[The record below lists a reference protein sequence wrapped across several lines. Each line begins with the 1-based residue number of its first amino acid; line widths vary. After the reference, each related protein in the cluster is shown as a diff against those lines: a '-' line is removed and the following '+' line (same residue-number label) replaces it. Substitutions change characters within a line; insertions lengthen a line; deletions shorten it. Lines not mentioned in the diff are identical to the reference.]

1 MTSGSQPATS
11 VMRRMRILTVSAH
24 YPPNFVSGGTL
35 QPQRIGQG
43 LRARGHDVSV
53 YAGWIGDRPPLE
65 SWADTDET
73 GMPVRWVVSS
83 PWIGWS
89 DERNWM
95 NPAVTEHFRAHVD
108 ALRPDVVHVHALQSL
123 GAGVLPAARSTGA
136 RVVVT
141 MHDFWWL
148 CARQFL
154 VDREQQ
160 PCSLVVEGGV
170 CACEVDVTW
179 RRERAAALA
188 SLLRSADLVLAPS
201 ASAARVLA
209 ANGVAP
215 HRLEVD
221 ENGLPDSVL
230 AAATSSGHRPPADDG
245 PLRVLY
251 TGGPNVMKG
260 VDVLLDALGSDALG
274 SDAPAS
280 DRPGLRVSGF
290 GVEEYLEKSGRT
302 VTGLPIDVLDP
313 FEPDQL
319 GAVLATHDVL
329 VLPSVMR
336 ETHSLITREAL
347 AAGLP
352 VVCTDTL
359 GPEEVVRHG
368 VNGMVVPAADPFAL
382 AAALAQ
388 LADSPELLAE
398 LRVGAAEPFAVRTI
412 DEQVEGLETRFD
424 QLLQGGPGAP
434 VDLAAESATGTR
446 DDVQVHDVL
455 FVCGIEGAPLRYRA
469 RLPAEA
475 LTLLGIRS
483 EVRHYRDPDLLAL
496 VSQVD
501 VAVFYRV
508 PATVQVLELI
518 DALHGAG
525 VPCAF
530 DVDDLIFDPDIRDEI
545 PALRLLPPDEAAL
558 WLQGIER
565 YRTTLEACDA
575 YIGSTPMLVE
585 RAAELTGLPSHRF
598 DNGVGL
604 ALARAADRELRR
616 PRAAGPLRVGYLSG
630 TTTHD
635 EDWFFVEPAVIEV
648 LDRHPEVELWL
659 GGHLPESPALA
670 RFGSRVVRLPF
681 TPWLELAA
689 VLRDLDV
696 NLSPLA
702 PGSRFNE
709 AKSAIKWLEAAL
721 TATPTVASP
730 TEPFRQAMAE
740 PGSGYLAE
748 DHEAWVAAIDALLC
762 DPALRARVGA
772 VARRRALLEWAPAL
786 QGQRYAAILDD
797 VVRRNQIGPTER
809 AHSSTPPWTPVA
821 LDEPAAPF
829 VLEPYADGDDDREDV
844 PTRPAPI
851 IAPDD
856 EPTRLV
862 RLVAR
867 LESLTRRGVAS
878 VRTEGA
884 KATGTKAAAKIRSR
898 FQP

>member
-1 MTSGSQPATS
+1 MT
-11 VMRRMRILTVSAH
+11 RRMRILTVSAH

-35 QPQRIGQG
+35 QPQRISQG

-65 SWADTDET
+65 SWADTDDT

-108 ALRPDVVHVHALQSL
+108 ALRPDIVHVHALQSL
-123 GAGVLPAARSTGA
+123 GAGVLPAARSAGA

-154 VDREQQ
+154 VDHGQQ
-160 PCSLVVEGGV
+160 PCSLVVEAGV
-170 CACEVDVTW
+170 CACEVDGPW

-188 SLLRSADLVLAPS
+188 TLLGSADLVLAPS
-201 ASAARVLA
+201 ESAARVLA

-230 AAATSSGHRPPADDG
+230 SGSRSAPSTPPPADRGAEG

-260 VDVLLDALGSDALG
+260 VDVLLDALQADVGS
-274 SDAPAS
+274 
-280 DRPGLRVSGF
+280 LRVSGF
-290 GVEEYLEKSGRT
+290 GVEEYLETSGRS
-302 VTGLPIDVLDP
+302 VDGLPIDVLDP
-313 FEPDQL
+313 FAPDEL
-319 GAVLATHDVL
+319 AAVLAGHDVL

-368 VNGMVVPAADPFAL
+368 VNGLIVPAADAGAL
-382 AAALAQ
+382 GAALAQ
-388 LADSPELLAE
+388 LAASPELVAH
-398 LRVGAAEPFAVRTI
+398 LRVGATEPFAVRTI
-412 DEQVEGLETRFD
+412 DDQVAGLESRFEQLSAGSPDQPVELRASVDRRSASGDATR
-424 QLLQGGPGAP
+424 
-434 VDLAAESATGTR
+434 
-446 DDVQVHDVL
+446 VHDVL

-475 LTLLGIRS
+475 LDLQGVRS
-483 EVRHYRDPDLLAL
+483 QVRHYRDPELLAL
-496 VSQVD
+496 ASQVD

-525 VPCAF
+525 VACAF

-585 RAAELTGLPSHRF
+585 RAAELTGLPAHRF

-604 ALARAADRELRR
+604 ALARQADRELRR
-616 PRAAGPLRVGYLSG
+616 RRAEGPLRIGYLSG

-659 GGHLPESPALA
+659 GGHLPDSPSLE
-670 RFGSRVVRLPF
+670 RFGARVVRLPF
-681 TPWLELAA
+681 APWLDLPAI
-689 VLRDLDV
+689 LRDLDV

-730 TEPFRQAMAE
+730 TGPFRDALAE
-740 PGSGYLAE
+740 PGSGYLAA
-748 DHEAWVAAIDALLC
+748 DHDAWVAALDELLSGQ
-762 DPALRARVGA
+762 ATRARVGA

-786 QGQRYAAILDD
+786 QGQRYATILES
-797 VVRRNQIGPTER
+797 VVAAGPLPPGAR
-809 AHSSTPPWTPVA
+809 PSTWTPVA
-821 LDEPAAPF
+821 LDEPPMPY
-829 VLEPYADGDDDREDV
+829 VLEPYPGDEASPDDLRPRPV
-844 PTRPAPI
+844 PV

-878 VRTEGA
+878 VRTDGA
-884 KATGTKAAAKIRSR
+884 KATGAKAAAKVRNR
-898 FQP
+898 FQR

>member
-1 MTSGSQPATS
+1 
-11 VMRRMRILTVSAH
+11 MRILTVSAH

-35 QPQRIGQG
+35 QPQRISQG

-53 YAGWIGDRPPLE
+53 YAGWIGDRPPLQ
-65 SWADTDET
+65 SWEDTDDT
-73 GMPVRWVVSS
+73 GMAVRWVVSS

-108 ALRPDVVHVHALQSL
+108 ALRPDIVHVHALQSL
-123 GAGVLPAARSTGA
+123 GAGLLPAARSAGA

-148 CARQFL
+148 CSRQFL
-154 VDREQQ
+154 VDHDQR
-160 PCSLVVEGGV
+160 PCSLVVEAGV
-170 CACEVDVTW
+170 CACEVDVPW

-188 SLLRSADLVLAPS
+188 TLLGSADLVLAPS

-215 HRLEVD
+215 HRLDVD
-221 ENGLPDSVL
+221 ENGLPDSIL
-230 AAATSSGHRPPADDG
+230 QAATGPRAPGGSTDRSTGGSTGG

-251 TGGPNVMKG
+251 TGGPNPMKG
-260 VDVLLDALGSDALG
+260 VDVLLDALGLVTEHD
-274 SDAPAS
+274 
-280 DRPGLRVSGF
+280 PGEAGGIRVSGF
-290 GVEEYLEKSGRT
+290 GIDEYLHTSGRSID
-302 VTGLPIDVLDP
+302 GLPIDARDP
-313 FEPDQL
+313 FPPDQL
-319 GAVLATHDVL
+319 TSVLADHDVL

-368 VNGMVVPAADPFAL
+368 VNGLVVPAADAGAL
-382 AAALAQ
+382 ASALAHV
-388 LADSPELLAE
+388 ARDPGLLAE
-398 LRVGAAEPFAVRTI
+398 LRRGAAEPFAARSI
-412 DEQVEGLETRFD
+412 DDQVVGLESRFQQLVD
-424 QLLQGGPGAP
+424 QGPGQP
-434 VDLAAESATGTR
+434 VEVR
-446 DDVQVHDVL
+446 RQVRDVL

-475 LTLLGIRS
+475 LALQGVRS
-483 EVRHYRDPDLLAL
+483 EVRHYRDPELLARA
-496 VSQVD
+496 SQTD

-508 PATVQVLELI
+508 PATIQVLELI

-525 VPCAF
+525 VACAF

-545 PALRLLPPDEAAL
+545 PALRLLAPDEAAL

-565 YRTTLEACDA
+565 YRTTLEASDA

-585 RAAELTGLPSHRF
+585 RAAELTGLAAHRF
-598 DNGVGL
+598 DNGVGI

-616 PRAAGPLRVGYLSG
+616 PRSAGPLRIGYLSG

-648 LDRHPEVELWL
+648 LDRHPDVELWL
-659 GGHLPESPALA
+659 GGHLPDSRALD
-670 RFGSRVVRLPF
+670 RFGARVVRLPF
-681 TPWLELAA
+681 LAWLELPA

-730 TEPFRQAMAE
+730 TGPFRDAMTDPVRGELA
-740 PGSGYLAE
+740 GYLAD
-748 DHEAWVAAIDALLC
+748 DHD
-762 DPALRARVGA
+762 
-772 VARRRALLEWAPAL
+772 
-786 QGQRYAAILDD
+786 
-797 VVRRNQIGPTER
+797 
-809 AHSSTPPWTPVA
+809 
-821 LDEPAAPF
+821 
-829 VLEPYADGDDDREDV
+829 
-844 PTRPAPI
+844 
-851 IAPDD
+851 
-856 EPTRLV
+856 
-862 RLVAR
+862 
-867 LESLTRRGVAS
+867 
-878 VRTEGA
+878 
-884 KATGTKAAAKIRSR
+884 
-898 FQP
+898 